1 MITNSQTEFKSDIP
15 TSNGEQIQMNK
26 IKSNNNSTLKL
37 VLFVISVLTYKITL
51 VQTASRFFSTAEF
64 NERNYYVNVWY
75 VVSFVGFFLLL
86 YRQPIY

>member
-64 NERNYYVNVWY
+64 MNAIITLMCDTLSVLLV
-75 VVSFVGFFLLL
+75 FFLLL